1 MKKLLLLLFMAT
13 IVAWAQPREFDDED
27 DAPVGQM
34 FGGGR
39 FIEKLNLTADQ
50 QKQFDMIRTDMQKKQ
65 IDLRSKIQ
73 MLRLD
78 LKDLFN
84 EDSPNKS
91 NIASKMN
98 EISKLQ
104 TEAKLNH
111 LDLWF
116 EVNKILKP
124 DQQKIWKEN
133 RLMMGPG
140 MKPQGLGGMCDGMGK
155 PMRKHGGGM
164 GHRECDSSCPGR

>member
-1 MKKLLLLLFMAT
+1 MKKLFLLLFMAT

-39 FIEKLNLTADQ
+39 FIEKLDLTADQ
-50 QKQFDMIRTDMQKKQ
+50 QKQFDKIRTDMQKKQ

-91 NIASKMN
+91 NIASKIN

-104 TEAKLNH
+104 TEAKLSH

-124 DQQKIWKEN
+124 DQQKIWKEH
-133 RLMMGPG
+133 RMMIGSRVG
-140 MKPQGLGGMCDGMGK
+140 RQGRGGMQDEMRK
-155 PMRKHGGGM
+155 PMGRRGCGGGRM
-164 GHRECDSSCPGR
+164 ERNPNCLGK

>member
-1 MKKLLLLLFMAT
+1 MKKLILLLFMAT
-13 IVAWAQPREFDDED
+13 ITAWTQPREFDDD

-39 FIEKLNLTADQ
+39 FIEKLDLNADQ
-50 QKQFDMIRTDMQKKQ
+50 QKQFDKLHTGMQKKQ

-73 MLRLD
+73 TLRLD
-78 LKDLFN
+78 LRELFN

-91 NIASKMN
+91 NIESKMN

-104 TEAKLNH
+104 TEAKLSH

-124 DQQKIWKEN
+124 DQQKLWKEH
-133 RLMMGPG
+133 RMMMGSRAG
-140 MKPQGLGGMCDGMGK
+140 RQGNGGMRDEMRK
-155 PMRKHGGGM
+155 PMGRHGRGGDRM
-164 GHRECDSSCPGR
+164 ECKPNCLGN